1 MGKLKLSVQRKNER
15 RRKYGIYPV
24 RILRDNVDI
33 MRVSIPLQALSYI
46 LSLPISA
53 YHESL
58 AGSLQALQERIVSL
72 PRYIGTI
79 CIASDCLASKCRDL
93 WVWCYSIVL

>member
-58 AGSLQALQERIVSL
+58 AGSLQALQERIVTSNL
-72 PRYIGTI
+72 LSQGI
-79 CIASDCLASKCRDL
+79 
-93 WVWCYSIVL
+93 